1 MAELD
6 RFEKT
11 FTAGW
16 RAAYNYARGGAASD
30 SEISDKLIKSLARN
44 LRELGS
50 IPGLHEMGQVLITG
64 LGASLDESFR
74 ALDRIVRSHG
84 GHRHTKVAA
93 DAARFIRVSQEAAT
107 TLGPSDEVMEQFAS
121 QACAAIVE
129 HKFFGNAR
137 QHLVTEGKLGSHS
150 DAYAWQRRIEELNEP
165 AIRRVASQ
173 LLESPDAK
181 SLRAPRRTVPKESTS
196 TLLHEDL
203 RPSQAPDRTPVS
215 LPR

>member
-64 LGASLDESFR
+64 LRGFTR
-74 ALDRIVRSHG
+74 
-84 GHRHTKVAA
+84 
-93 DAARFIRVSQEAAT
+93 
-107 TLGPSDEVMEQFAS
+107 
-121 QACAAIVE
+121 
-129 HKFFGNAR
+129 
-137 QHLVTEGKLGSHS
+137 
-150 DAYAWQRRIEELNEP
+150 
-165 AIRRVASQ
+165 
-173 LLESPDAK
+173 
-181 SLRAPRRTVPKESTS
+181 
-196 TLLHEDL
+196 
-203 RPSQAPDRTPVS
+203 
-215 LPR
+215 